1 MDYQIMKDQ
10 PKKVYTNI
18 LRVFVTKNETLK
30 SEVKLKDR
38 DI

>member
-10 PKKVYTNI
+10 PKQFYTNI
-18 LRVFVTKNETLK
+18 LRDFVTKNETLK